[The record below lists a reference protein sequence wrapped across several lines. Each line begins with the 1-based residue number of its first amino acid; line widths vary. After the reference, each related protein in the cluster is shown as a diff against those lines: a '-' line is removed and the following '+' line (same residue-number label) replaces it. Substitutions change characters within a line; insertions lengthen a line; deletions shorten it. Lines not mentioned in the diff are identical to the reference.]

1 MRGIKLRHHNLGKL
15 LKECRNKQKYTQ
27 DTATAMLGLSSK
39 QYLSRIEN
47 GAESLP
53 IFKFKRA
60 CELYGISINKAVELA
75 SKDYQEC
82 LRDYL
87 RGNN

>member
-1 MRGIKLRHHNLGKL
+1 MRGIKLRHHNLGAL
-15 LKECRNKQKYTQ
+15 LKQARNKEGYTQ

-60 CELYGISINKAVELA
+60 CELYGIPISKAVELA

-82 LRDYL
+82 LKKYL
-87 RGNN
+87 RGA